1 MTDWFYLEMSMKK
14 CIALFSLCVLLSSFP
29 ASAAKNDDFLI
40 LINTEHPLPDDY
52 AEIHQE
58 DFTEIAF
65 TRDDGR
71 PIQKMRPEA
80 AKALDE
86 MLSAARDAGFDITV
100 TSAYRS
106 REYQKQLFDASVE
119 RYLACGMTK
128 KEALRLTKRYHA
140 LPGVS
145 EHESGLAADMHH
157 LPCATLAFADTAEYR
172 WLSENAHKYGYILR
186 YPEGKESVTGI
197 AFEPWHFR
205 YVGKNAAEEIYT
217 SGLCLEEFLKEKS

>member
-1 MTDWFYLEMSMKK
+1 MKK
-14 CIALFSLCVLLSSFP
+14 LIAILCFCTVFLSLP
-29 ASAAKNDDFLI
+29 ASAGKAEDLLI
-40 LINTEHPLPDDY
+40 LINAEHPLPSDY
-52 AEIHQE
+52 TEIHQD
-58 DFTEIAF
+58 DFVEITF
-65 TRDDGR
+65 TRNDGR
-71 PIQKMRPEA
+71 PAQKMRREA

-86 MLSAARDAGFDITV
+86 MLSAAREAGFTITV

-106 REYQKQLFDASVE
+106 REYQKQLFDAAVE
-119 RYLACGMTK
+119 SYLARGMTK

-140 LPGVS
+140 LPGES

-157 LPCATLAFADTAEYR
+157 LSCATLAFADTAEYR

-186 YPEGKESVTGI
+186 YPEGKESITGI

-205 YVGKNAAEEIYT
+205 YVGREAAEEIYR